1 MLKIAIRFL
10 LYDKPKSIGALAG
23 IVISIFL
30 VGQQLGIFLF
40 LTGAM
45 KAIVE
50 NNLQY
55 IWVVDSKTDDANS
68 LSPLDMR
75 IGRQIG
81 SLPGVKTVHPV
92 VLSAAGAK
100 FEDGKTAAMTLVG
113 TQAPTFAG
121 GPWNLYEGTRPE
133 DMLPDGA
140 VITEFF
146 ACTTRA

>member
-1 MLKIAIRFL
+1 MLKTAIRFL

-75 IGRQIG
+75 IGR
-81 SLPGVKTVHPV
+81 
-92 VLSAAGAK
+92 
-100 FEDGKTAAMTLVG
+100 
-113 TQAPTFAG
+113 
-121 GPWNLYEGTRPE
+121 
-133 DMLPDGA
+133 
-140 VITEFF
+140 
-146 ACTTRA
+146 